1 MRITLLLVTSVLP
14 GLAASLVSG
23 YWVLIDW
30 SELAKAHDRLDQ
42 VAQAPDRTMEA
53 IAIAQQ
59 AETRHRLNCFA
70 EGIGVLL
77 GGIWMSIGIHGICTQ
92 GTCTQPKRT
101 N

>member
-1 MRITLLLVTSVLP
+1 MRVTLLLLSTVLP
-14 GLAASLVSG
+14 GLAATLVSG
-23 YWVLIDW
+23 YWLLIDW
-30 SELAKAHDRLDQ
+30 SALAKAHDRLDQ
-42 VAQAPDRTMEA
+42 IALAPDRTIEA

-70 EGIGVLL
+70 EGVGVLL

-92 GTCTQPKRT
+92 PQRP